1 AVPRSSVHSRT
12 TEPRGM
18 DLTPEKIR
26 WILIYVFVLLISVA
40 LHEFGHAIMAHKLG
54 DDTPS
59 RQGRVTLNPLAHAD
73 PIGTLLLP
81 LVGSI
86 YGAATGHGGGFGW
99 GKPVQWQP
107 HRVSRKVSMSTA
119 KILVAVAGPA
129 MNIVLAVVIACI
141 HVVLLWQH
149 VLTPESEVGRILV
162 FAVLTNFVLF
172 FFNLLP
178 VPPLDGG
185 HVAQSFMPYR
195 HRDKF
200 DQFAR
205 YSPFIV
211 LGFMLIP
218 QMRVVFSWPAMFLTT
233 HLYSA
238 LGMIML

>member
-1 AVPRSSVHSRT
+1 
-12 TEPRGM
+12 M

-81 LVGSI
+81 LIGSI
-86 YGAATGHGGGFGW
+86 YSATTGHGGGFGW

-107 HRVSRKVSMSTA
+107 HRITRKISMSTA

-129 MNIVLAVVIACI
+129 MNVVLAVVIACT
-141 HVVLLWQH
+141 HALLLSQH
-149 VLTPESEVGRILV
+149 VLTLDGDVSQILV

-218 QMRVVFSWPAMFLTT
+218 QMRVVFSWPATFLAN
-233 HLYSA
+233 HLYRL
-238 LGMIML
+238 LGVI

>member
-1 AVPRSSVHSRT
+1 
-12 TEPRGM
+12 M

-107 HRVSRKVSMSTA
+107 HRISRRVSMSTA

-129 MNIVLAVVIACI
+129 MNVILAVVIASV
-141 HVVLLWQH
+141 HALLIWQN
-149 VLTPESEVGRILV
+149 VLTVQSEVGQILI

-200 DQFAR
+200 DQFAK

-218 QMRVVFSWPAMFLTT
+218 QMQLVFTWPATFLATQ
-233 HLYSA
+233 LYRA
-238 LGMIML
+238 LGVI

>member
-1 AVPRSSVHSRT
+1 
-12 TEPRGM
+12 M

-26 WILIYVFVLLISVA
+26 WILVYVFVLLISVA

-73 PIGTLLLP
+73 PIGTFLLP

-86 YGAATGHGGGFGW
+86 YGAATGFGGGFGW

-107 HRVSRKVSMSTA
+107 HRINRKYSMSTA
-119 KILVAVAGPA
+119 KVLVAVAGPA
-129 MNIVLAVVIACI
+129 MNLLLATAIACVHAI
-141 HVVLLWQH
+141 LLSQH
-149 VLTPESEVGRILV
+149 VLGLTSQVSQILF

-195 HRDKF
+195 YRDKF
-200 DQFAR
+200 DQYVKYA
-205 YSPFIV
+205 PFVV

-218 QMRVVFSWPAMFLTT
+218 QMQVVFSWPAQFLAR
-233 HLYSA
+233 HLYHL
-238 LGMIML
+238 LGVL

>member
-1 AVPRSSVHSRT
+1 MSYRRRPAAAGKFWGVAVPPTSVHSPT

-107 HRVSRKVSMSTA
+107 HRISRRVSMSTA

-129 MNIVLAVVIACI
+129 MNIVLAVFIACV
-141 HVVLLWQH
+141 HALL
-149 VLTPESEVGRILV
+149 I
-162 FAVLTNFVLF
+162 
-172 FFNLLP
+172 
-178 VPPLDGG
+178 
-185 HVAQSFMPYR
+185 
-195 HRDKF
+195 
-200 DQFAR
+200 
-205 YSPFIV
+205 
-211 LGFMLIP
+211 
-218 QMRVVFSWPAMFLTT
+218 
-233 HLYSA
+233 
-238 LGMIML
+238 

>member
-1 AVPRSSVHSRT
+1 
-12 TEPRGM
+12 M
-18 DLTPEKIR
+18 DLSPENIR
-26 WILIYVFVLLISVA
+26 WALIYVLVLLVSVA
-40 LHEFGHAIMAHKLG
+40 FHEFGHAIMAYKLG

-81 LVGSI
+81 LVGSL
-86 YGAATGHGGGFGW
+86 YGGHGGGFGW

-107 HRVSRKVSMSTA
+107 HRVTRKVSMAMA

-129 MNIVLAVVIACI
+129 MNILLAVIVTVVHVLLLSQHVIAADSQLNKI
-141 HVVLLWQH
+141 LLFVV
-149 VLTPESEVGRILV
+149 T
-162 FAVLTNFVLF
+162 TNFLLF

-185 HVAQSFMPYR
+185 HVAQSFVPYR

-200 DQFAR
+200 ESFAR

-211 LGFMLIP
+211 LAFMMIP
-218 QMRVVFSWPAMFLTT
+218 RMQVVFVVPARFVTQHTYSLFA
-233 HLYSA
+233 HLFGI
-238 LGMIML
+238 L

>member
-1 AVPRSSVHSRT
+1 
-12 TEPRGM
+12 M

-40 LHEFGHAIMAHKLG
+40 LHEFGHALMADRLG
-54 DDTPS
+54 DDTPR

-73 PIGTLLLP
+73 PVGTFLLP
-81 LVGSI
+81 LLGSL

-107 HRVSRKVSMSTA
+107 QRINRKYAMSTA

-129 MNIVLAVVIACI
+129 MNLVLGTVIAGVHAI
-141 HVVLLWQH
+141 LLSQH
-149 VLTPESEVGRILV
+149 VLVLGSEASSILF

-185 HVAQSFMPYR
+185 HVAQSFLPYR
-195 HRDKF
+195 YRDRY
-200 DQFAR
+200 DNFAR

-218 QMRVVFSWPAMFLTT
+218 QMRVVFSWPATFLAT
-233 HLYSA
+233 HLYQ
-238 LGMIML
+238 LYGVL

>member
-1 AVPRSSVHSRT
+1 
-12 TEPRGM
+12 M

-73 PIGTLLLP
+73 PIGTFLLP
-81 LVGSI
+81 LIGAI
-86 YGAATGHGGGFGW
+86 YGATTGHGGGFGW

-107 HRVSRKVSMSTA
+107 HRIGRKISMSTA

-129 MNIVLAVVIACI
+129 MNVLLATTIALV
-141 HVVLLWQH
+141 HVVLLSQH
-149 VLTPESEVGRILV
+149 VLTAASEVSQILV

-178 VPPLDGG
+178 LPPLDGG
-185 HVAQSFMPYR
+185 HVAQSFVPYR
-195 HRDKF
+195 HRDTF
-200 DQFAR
+200 DQFAK
-205 YSPFIV
+205 YAPFIV

-218 QMRVVFSWPAMFLTT
+218 QMQLVFTWPANFLAA
-233 HLYSA
+233 HLYQLFGHL
-238 LGMIML
+238 LGVF

>member
-1 AVPRSSVHSRT
+1 MH
-12 TEPRGM
+12 
-18 DLTPEKIR
+18 LTPDKIR
-26 WILIYVFVLLISVA
+26 WILIYVLVLVISVA
-40 LHEFGHAIMAHKLG
+40 LHEFGHAIMADKLG
-54 DDTPS
+54 DDTPR

-81 LVGSI
+81 LLGSI
-86 YGAATGHGGGFGW
+86 YGAVGGHGGGFGW

-107 HRVSRKVSMSTA
+107 HRIRRGISMSTA
-119 KILVAVAGPA
+119 KILVAVAGPS
-129 MNIVLAVVIACI
+129 MNLVLATVLACVHALLI
-141 HVVLLWQH
+141 SQQVLALDSQ
-149 VLTPESEVGRILV
+149 LGAILM
-162 FAVLTNFVLF
+162 FAVVTNFVLF

-200 DQFAR
+200 DNFAR

-218 QMRVVFSWPAMFLTT
+218 QLQVVFLWPAYFLAS
-233 HLYSA
+233 HLYHL
-238 LGMIML
+238 LGVPF

>member
-1 AVPRSSVHSRT
+1 
-12 TEPRGM
+12 M
-18 DLTPEKIR
+18 DLTPDKIR

-40 LHEFGHAIMAHKLG
+40 LHEFGHAFMADKLG
-54 DDTPS
+54 DDTPR

-73 PIGTLLLP
+73 PVGTLLLP
-81 LVGSI
+81 LIGSI
-86 YGAATGHGGGFGW
+86 YGATTGHGGGFGW

-107 HRVSRKVSMSTA
+107 HRIGRRFSMSTA
-119 KILVAVAGPA
+119 KILVAVAGPS
-129 MNIVLAVVIACI
+129 MNLLLAAVIAVVHAI
-141 HVVLLWQH
+141 LLSQH
-149 VLTPESEVGRILV
+149 VLMLGSEVSNILT

-200 DQFAR
+200 DHFAR

-218 QMRVVFSWPAMFLTT
+218 QMQVVFTWPAMFLAT
-233 HLYSA
+233 HLYHLVGVA
-238 LGMIML
+238 HPFGV

>member
-1 AVPRSSVHSRT
+1 
-12 TEPRGM
+12 M

-26 WILIYVFVLLISVA
+26 WILIYIFVLVISVA

-107 HRVSRKVSMSTA
+107 HRVTRKVSMSTA
-119 KILVAVAGPA
+119 KILVSIAGPA
-129 MNIVLAVVIACI
+129 MNVILATVIACT
-141 HVVLLWQH
+141 HALLLSQQVLALD
-149 VLTPESEVGRILV
+149 SEVSQILV

-195 HRDKF
+195 YRDKF

-218 QMRVVFSWPAMFLTT
+218 QMQVVFSWPATFLAT
-233 HLYSA
+233 HLYRA
-238 LGMIML
+238 LGVI

>member
-1 AVPRSSVHSRT
+1 
-12 TEPRGM
+12 M
-18 DLTPEKIR
+18 DLTPDKIR

-54 DDTPS
+54 DDTPN

-81 LVGSI
+81 LFGAI
-86 YGAATGHGGGFGW
+86 YGAVGGLNGGFGW

-119 KILVAVAGPA
+119 KILVSVAGPA
-129 MNIVLAVVIACI
+129 MNIVLAVVIACV
-141 HVVLLWQH
+141 HALLLWRN
-149 VLTPESEVGRILV
+149 VLTPMSEVGQILI
-162 FAVLTNFVLF
+162 FAVITNFVLF

-200 DQFAR
+200 DQFAK

-218 QMRVVFSWPAMFLTT
+218 QMRMVIAWPATFCATR
-233 HLYSA
+233 LYDA
-238 LGMIML
+238 LGVL

>member
-1 AVPRSSVHSRT
+1 M
-12 TEPRGM
+12 E
-18 DLTPEKIR
+18 LTPEKIR

-81 LVGSI
+81 LVGAI
-86 YGAATGHGGGFGW
+86 YGATTGHGGGFGW

-107 HRVSRKVSMSTA
+107 HRIGRRVSMSTA

-129 MNIVLAVVIACI
+129 MNVILATVIACT
-141 HVVLLWQH
+141 HALLLSQH
-149 VLTPESEVGRILV
+149 VLTLESEVSQILV

-195 HRDKF
+195 YRDKF

-218 QMRVVFSWPAMFLTT
+218 QMRIVFSWPATFLAT
-233 HLYSA
+233 HLYRA
-238 LGMIML
+238 LGVI